1 MLLKPVSF
9 FVTKLEPGCL
19 FSAVS
24 VTQILLK
31 VLDQYRRKVF
41 VAPRVLQQTVNYLK
55 NGSVQTTILYSKMC
69 MYNYEICWKIHCGLN
84 YSLLIICLTILSH
97 AWVWIEMTSC
107 FDHLMLIFSLLL
119 IILVPECIVSGLISI
134 FWNGWGLSML
144 HWSIMCTVKKKP
156 RVHKKS
162 LIIDRW
168 STLNTVIYKHYT
180 NKLQNLLDFAECKW
194 MTTECDYFQK
204 LTPLH
209 KLLLHCPTPGFTWGI
224 YQI

>member
-69 MYNYEICWKIHCGLN
+69 MYNYEIC
-84 YSLLIICLTILSH
+84 
-97 AWVWIEMTSC
+97 
-107 FDHLMLIFSLLL
+107 
-119 IILVPECIVSGLISI
+119 
-134 FWNGWGLSML
+134 
-144 HWSIMCTVKKKP
+144 
-156 RVHKKS
+156 
-162 LIIDRW
+162 
-168 STLNTVIYKHYT
+168 
-180 NKLQNLLDFAECKW
+180 
-194 MTTECDYFQK
+194 
-204 LTPLH
+204 
-209 KLLLHCPTPGFTWGI
+209 
-224 YQI
+224 